1 MRLFSFM
8 LSCLILTSC
17 TNMGILLEEQG
28 TNMGPEEKKMLP
40 YVVVNDENCQNL
52 DILTSP
58 AEAVKFPLTDE
69 DREIAEQLI
78 YQFRHEENCAGLAA
92 PQIGF
97 SKRIIIFSVPED
109 TKEHRVDAFDTIPE
123 TLLINPTYKPF
134 GDKKSLDW
142 EACFSVNDYGGEVE
156 RFTNIYYEG
165 FDINGKKIKGQA
177 KGFLA
182 RLIQHEIGHL
192 NGQLFI
198 HLLKPNARQGTLEE
212 IRAIRRSEFKAKK
225 EASAQE

>member
-1 MRLFSFM
+1 M
-8 LSCLILTSC
+8 I
-17 TNMGILLEEQG
+17 Q
-28 TNMGPEEKKMLP
+28 EEKKMFP
-40 YVVVNDENCQNL
+40 YVIINNENCQNR
-52 DILTSP
+52 DILIKA
-58 AEAVKFPLTDE
+58 AEEVTFPLTKE
-69 DREIAEQLI
+69 DREITEQLI

-97 SKRIIIFSVPED
+97 SKRIIIFSVPEE
-109 TKEHRVDAFDTIPE
+109 TKEHRVDAFDTISE
-123 TLLINPTYKPF
+123 TLLINPTFKPLS
-134 GDKKSLDW
+134 DKKRLDW

-156 RFTNIYYEG
+156 RFIHVYYEG
-165 FDINGKKIKGQA
+165 FDINGKEIKGEA

-212 IRAIRRSEFKAKK
+212 IRAVRRSELEAMKK
-225 EASAQE
+225 ASAQE